1 MVFLVAACVAIGN
14 VATELGAGDLIM
26 GYLMPY
32 APHNIVLLIGFLWL
46 VCFCGNLVM
55 TPVAILSSLTIA
67 YMFNFCT
74 SAIILPYEIAASL
87 VLFGYGMMDT
97 KQFMKNFGI
106 QSLWVLLCIIIF
118 FVPWLKIIGLL

>member
-1 MVFLVAACVAIGN
+1 
-14 VATELGAGDLIM
+14 
-26 GYLMPY
+26 
-32 APHNIVLLIGFLWL
+32 
-46 VCFCGNLVM
+46 M
-55 TPVAILSSLTIA
+55 TPVAILSSLTVPILTLAENLSYSPEAIA